1 MRNKDL
7 FSVEYFKIRYNK
19 VYNLLNSLGIKTLSV
34 FIDEGVKY
42 TFYRLLSVDDFMEN
56 MPQLNE
62 STLIFDGEL
71 YQCETNRETEILADR
86 KIMVG
91 FDIGESFTCIL
102 INAKNAGV
110 SKDDVTNIGALTEC
124 R

>member
-71 YQCETNRETEILADR
+71 YQCETNRETENLADR

-110 SKDDVTNIGALTEC
+110 SKDGVKQILA

>member
-1 MRNKDL
+1 MRNEDL

-34 FIDEGVKY
+34 FIDDGVKY

-102 INAKNAGV
+102 INMKNAGV